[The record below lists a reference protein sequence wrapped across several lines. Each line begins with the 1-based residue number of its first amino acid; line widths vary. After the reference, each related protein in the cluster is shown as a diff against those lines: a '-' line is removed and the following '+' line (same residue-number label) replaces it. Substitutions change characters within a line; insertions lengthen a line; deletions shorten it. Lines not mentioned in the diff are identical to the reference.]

1 MSYYKDELMA
11 RYAGK
16 RIAVD
21 LDALSGA
28 NRDFDWDQEYSD
40 DDEPAGGN
48 GYYPL
53 CYREYSGLPNANLST
68 AVSFTVNAD
77 GEIESVE
84 PCARVF
90 CFGDSGLGECD
101 PEEEWDDEDLEIASQ
116 FLNTII

>member
-1 MSYYKDELMA
+1 MGYYETELMTK
-11 RYAGK
+11 YAGK
-16 RIAVD
+16 RIAVN
-21 LDALSGA
+21 LDALSGD

-40 DDEPAGGN
+40 DDEPVGGS

-53 CYREYSGLPNANLST
+53 RRLEYSELENATLST

-90 CFGDSGLGECD
+90 CFGDSGLGDCD
-101 PEEEWDDEDLEIASQ
+101 PEEEWDDEDLEIACQ

>member
-1 MSYYKDELMA
+1 MSYYKDELMT

-16 RIAVD
+16 RIAVN

-53 CYREYSGLPNANLST
+53 CCREYSDIPNANLST

-90 CFGDSGLGECD
+90 CCGDSGLGECD
-101 PEEEWDDEDLEIASQ
+101 PEEEWDDEDLEIACQ
-116 FLNTII
+116 FLSTII

>member
-77 GEIESVE
+77 GEIASVE